1 MSRCILIAMLLA
13 LLFTGCVRRSLT
25 VKSDPP
31 GALVYLNGVEVG
43 RTPMT
48 RDFTWYGTY
57 DVVLRKEGYETLKK
71 RGKVIAPWWQWVPID
86 LFAEMLPLT
95 DKREL
100 HYTLAPTTQE
110 AIDPQV
116 MLDRA
121 EALRHELRSTKN
133 TRKPTTAPVPTE

>member
-1 MSRCILIAMLLA
+1 
-13 LLFTGCVRRSLT
+13 
-25 VKSDPP
+25 
-31 GALVYLNGVEVG
+31 
-43 RTPMT
+43 
-48 RDFTWYGTY
+48 
-57 DVVLRKEGYETLKK
+57 
-71 RGKVIAPWWQWVPID
+71 
-86 LFAEMLPLT
+86 MLPLT

-100 HYTLAPTTQE
+100 HYMLAPTTQE